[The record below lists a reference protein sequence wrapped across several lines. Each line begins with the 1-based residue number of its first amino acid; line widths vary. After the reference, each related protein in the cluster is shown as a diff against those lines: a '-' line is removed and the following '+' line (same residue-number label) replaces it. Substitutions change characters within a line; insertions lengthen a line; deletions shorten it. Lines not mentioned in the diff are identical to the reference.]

1 MAVYPFMTI
10 NDDIEVV
17 DTELRADNTVKVYF
31 EQPAESSFNSV
42 ECTIPEYK
50 WEKTK
55 ALMRSS

>member
-31 EQPAESSFNSV
+31 E
-42 ECTIPEYK
+42 
-50 WEKTK
+50 
-55 ALMRSS
+55 